1 MNIRVIAGTYGGRV
15 LDAPGRSSTHA
26 MSERARNALF
36 NSISSEL
43 SGAKVLDAFAGSG
56 SLGIEAMSR
65 GAASVTFI
73 EKDRIAAKIIQK
85 NIDLLSIDSA
95 KVVKT
100 SVSNWLNTSD
110 GELFDIIFAD
120 PPYHDTQFSTVKR
133 LFGLLKPGALMV
145 LSHPGKGEVPSK
157 TGVVVVDNRSYGNLN
172 FTLYRLED
180 TV

>member
-1 MNIRVIAGTYGGRV
+1 MNVRIISGKYGGRTI
-15 LDAPGRSSTHA
+15 DAPGRSSTHA
-26 MSERARNALF
+26 MSERVRNAMF
-36 NSISSEL
+36 NSIAAEL
-43 SGAKVLDAFAGSG
+43 SGARVLDAFAGSG

-65 GAASVTFI
+65 GAGEVVFI

-85 NIDLLSIDSA
+85 NIDTLGLTNA

-100 SVSNWLNTSD
+100 TVSNWLNTS
-110 GELFDIIFAD
+110 ESEHFDIIFAD
-120 PPYHDTQFSTVKR
+120 PPYHDTQFSTVTR

-172 FTLYRLED
+172 LTFYRLEAE
-180 TV
+180 

>member
-1 MNIRVIAGTYGGRV
+1 MNVRIIAGKYGGRV
-15 LDAPGRSSTHA
+15 IDAPDRSSTHA

-36 NSISSEL
+36 NSITAEL
-43 SGAKVLDAFAGSG
+43 PGARVLDAFAGSG
-56 SLGIEAMSR
+56 SLGIEALSR
-65 GAASVTFI
+65 GANDVVFV

-85 NIDLLSIDSA
+85 NIDLLKINQA
-95 KVVKT
+95 KVIKT
-100 SVSNWLNTSD
+100 SVSNWLNTS
-110 GELFDIIFAD
+110 EIEKFDIIFAD

-172 FTLYRLED
+172 LTLYRLDAE
-180 TV
+180 

>member
-1 MNIRVIAGTYGGRV
+1 MNIRIISGKYGGRSIE
-15 LDAPGRSSTHA
+15 APGRSTTHA

-36 NSISSEL
+36 NSIAAEL
-43 SGAKVLDAFAGSG
+43 PGSHVLDAFAGSG

-65 GAASVTFI
+65 GADQVVFV

-85 NIDLLSIDSA
+85 NLDMLAIDNS
-95 KVVKT
+95 KVVKAT
-100 SVSNWLNTSD
+100 VSNWLDSS
-110 GELFDIIFAD
+110 EQEKFDIIFAD
-120 PPYHDTQFSTVKR
+120 PPYTDTQFSTVER

-172 FTLYRLED
+172 LTFYRLD
-180 TV
+180 A